1 MEEKI
6 IIAGSG
12 GHGVL
17 TFGLFLCRVA
27 ILANKNVTWLPSY
40 GAEKRGGFS
49 FCNVIFSDDEIF
61 SPVVDVPTTLIVF
74 DQRAYE
80 VYEDKIE
87 EETILIENS
96 SLVKSNHI
104 KGKKVSVPASD
115 IAKALNFIK
124 GTNMVIAGVYSVV
137 LKIFEEEKYFK
148 AMKEMLIGKKNDI
161 IEKNFQV
168 FNQGVKFIK
177 DGAIRENINQGIRTV
192 KENIG
197 RWRKSDKQE

>member
-12 GHGVL
+12 GQGVL

-27 ILANKNVTWLPSY
+27 ILAGKNVTWLPWY

-49 FCNVIFSDDEIF
+49 FCNVIFSDEKIF

-74 DQRAYE
+74 DQRAYDA
-80 VYEDKIE
+80 YKNKIE
-87 EETILIENS
+87 EWTILIENS
-96 SLVKSNHI
+96 SLVKSSRI
-104 KGKKVSVPASD
+104 KGRKVSVPASD
-115 IAKALNFIK
+115 IAKDLNFIK
-124 GTNMVIAGVYSVV
+124 GTNMVIAGVYSAV
-137 LKIFEEEKYFK
+137 LNIFEKEKYYK
-148 AMKEMLIGKKNDI
+148 VMEEMLVGRKNEI

-168 FNQGVKFIK
+168 FNHGVKYIK
-177 DGAIRENINQGIRTV
+177 DRAILENINQGIRTV